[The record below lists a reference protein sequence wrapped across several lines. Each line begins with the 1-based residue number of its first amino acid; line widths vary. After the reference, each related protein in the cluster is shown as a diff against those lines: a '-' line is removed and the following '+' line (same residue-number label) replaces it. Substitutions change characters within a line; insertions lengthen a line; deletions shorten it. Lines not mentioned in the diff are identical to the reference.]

1 MRKKR
6 LIEGKGWRDAFKAFK
21 EGMRLKTYTLLRGR
35 GEKWIA
41 VCSYLYRIFFWGAE
55 MFLPKNCRL
64 GWGSNL
70 K

>member
-35 GEKWIA
+35 EKNGLLSA
-41 VCSYLYRIFFWGAE
+41 LTFTEYFFGGLRCS
-55 MFLPKNCRL
+55 C
-64 GWGSNL
+64 L
-70 K
+70 KTVD